1 MRVAIIDLGTNTF
14 NILIAD
20 IEKGQKTDILLKT
33 KSAVMLG
40 SEGLM
45 TGELTD
51 KAFARSYAVLR
62 DYSGLVKDFECEKV
76 YTFGTSAIR
85 NASNSAHFIEKVKKN
100 LGLEIT
106 PISGQEETQ
115 YVFNAMRRT
124 TYNTTGDKNYM
135 MVDIGGGNNEII
147 IGNGDNILWSNSY
160 EIGSARMLEMF
171 KPHDPITD
179 DDVHRIYSHFDD
191 CLSNMNDALA
201 KYPITHIIGSAG
213 AFDSFAEMIHQKKTQ
228 RPLPLNSKSSNFTAD
243 DFMGLYKTITNTTRD
258 KRALMMG
265 LEPLRQDTI
274 VMSAI
279 FVKYLIEKT
288 NATFITQS
296 SYALMEGVAIQIE
309 RTL

>member
-1 MRVAIIDLGTNTF
+1 MKVAIIDLGTNTF

-62 DYSGLVKDFECEKV
+62 DYSGLVKDYECEKV
-76 YTFGTSAIR
+76 FTFGTSAIR

-124 TYNTTGDKNYM
+124 TSNLLGDKNYM
-135 MVDIGGGNNEII
+135 MVDIGGGNNEVI
-147 IGNGDNILWSNSY
+147 IGNGDNILWSDSY

-171 KPHDPITD
+171 KPNDPLTD
-179 DDVHRIYSHFDD
+179 EDTKKIFDYFDV
-191 CLSNMNDALA
+191 CLANMNKALK
-201 KYPITHIIGSAG
+201 KYPVTHIIGSAG
-213 AFDSFAEMIHQKKTQ
+213 AFDSFAEMIHQKKSQ
-228 RPLPLNSKSSNFTAD
+228 KPLPLNSKYSNFTAD
-243 DFMGLYKTITNTTRD
+243 DFMGLYKNLTNTTRD
-258 KRALMMG
+258 KRALMLG

-274 VMSAI
+274 VMSAT

-288 NATFITQS
+288 QATNITQS
-296 SYALMEGVAIQIE
+296 SYALMEGVAIQLE
-309 RTL
+309 STL

>member
-20 IEKGQKTDILLKT
+20 IEKGQKTDMLLKT

-45 TGELTD
+45 TGLLTD

-62 DYSGLVKDFECEKV
+62 DYSGLVKDFECEKIF
-76 YTFGTSAIR
+76 TFGTSAIR

-124 TYNTTGDKNYM
+124 TSNLIGDSNYM
-135 MVDIGGGNNEII
+135 MVDIGGGNNEVI
-147 IGNGDNILWSNSY
+147 IGNGDNILWSASY
-160 EIGSARMLEMF
+160 ELGSARLFEMF
-171 KPHDPITD
+171 KPSDPITAEE
-179 DDVHRIYSHFDD
+179 IELMYKHFDSEMGD
-191 CLSNMNDALA
+191 LDEALK
-201 KYPITHIIGSAG
+201 KYPVNKLIGSAG

-228 RPLPLNSKSSNFTAD
+228 RPLPLNSKFSNFTAD
-243 DFMGLYKTITNTTRD
+243 DFMGLFKVLTTIDRS
-258 KRALMMG
+258 KRALLPG
-265 LEPLRQDTI
+265 LETLRQDTL

-279 FVKYLIEKT
+279 FVKYLIEKSQVT
-288 NATFITQS
+288 NITQS
-296 SYALMEGVAIQIE
+296 SYALMEGVAIQLE
-309 RTL
+309 STL